1 MTTPR
6 ILLPAAMLVV
16 AVPVAAWGLWGQQDA
31 AGFRPSELD
40 YAYRPPQLP
49 AGLDTGL
56 GIAALVLA
64 LVAGAVLVQATRRRR
79 LAADWWGVLVPLMLV
94 GAAVGVGER
103 VLTAGVIGANIGAG
117 LAVFF
122 MGPAI
127 AGLLIWS
134 VARTVRLTT
143 GSARVPHA

>member
-6 ILLPAAMLVV
+6 TLLPAATLVV
-16 AVPVAAWGLWGQQDA
+16 AVPVAVWGLWGQQDA

-40 YAYRPPQLP
+40 YAYRPPRLP
-49 AGLDTGL
+49 AGLDTWL
-56 GIAALVLA
+56 GIAALLVMV
-64 LVAGAVLVQATRRRR
+64 VAGAVLVQATRRRR
-79 LAADWWGVLVPLMLV
+79 LAAHWWGVLVPLMLA

-117 LAVFF
+117 LAVFL

-127 AGLLIWS
+127 AALLIWS
-134 VARTVRLTT
+134 AARTVRLTT
-143 GSARVPHA
+143 GPARVPQA